1 MPQRRRFACHVT
13 LLVALGMATA
23 FTTVSSAAAPHT
35 GAPATGRALIGTWRM
50 VKATFNGQSLPI
62 PADRRLIK
70 LHTASNYVF
79 IDANADGS
87 VRDLIG
93 GTYTLTNGK
102 YQTQPIYGVGGAFER
117 VKGKAQTFDC
127 TIDGNRWSHKG
138 TLTGGFTIDEVWER
152 VD

>member
-1 MPQRRRFACHVT
+1 MTQTRRFALHVG
-13 LLVALGMATA
+13 LLVVLGMATA
-23 FTTVSSAAAPHT
+23 FTTASPAAAPGA
-35 GAPATGRALIGTWRM
+35 GAPATGRALIGTWKM
-50 VKATFNGQSLPI
+50 VKATFNGQALPI

-79 IDANADGS
+79 IDANAGGT

-102 YQTQPIYGVGGAFER
+102 YQTQPVYDVGGAFER
-117 VKGKAQTFDC
+117 VKGKSQTFDC
-127 TIDGNRWSHKG
+127 TLDGNKWIHKG